1 MGLLG
6 FCWCL
11 LFCVLMSHEDER
23 EDGFAEREDGF
34 SRIFVGFSWFSI
46 QICWVFWDFC
56 WVAYVIAISV

>member
-34 SRIFVGFSWFSI
+34 SRIFFGFSWFSI
-46 QICWVFWDFC
+46 QIC
-56 WVAYVIAISV
+56 